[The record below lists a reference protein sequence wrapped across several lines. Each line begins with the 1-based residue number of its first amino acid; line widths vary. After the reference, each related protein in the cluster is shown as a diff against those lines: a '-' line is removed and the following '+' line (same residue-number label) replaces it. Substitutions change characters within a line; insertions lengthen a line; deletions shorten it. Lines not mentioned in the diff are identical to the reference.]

1 MSYQYQ
7 ISHIKPPEDKA
18 ATTSVLRA
26 SMQIPNPQFELYT
39 GPCAWAKYRVATTVR
54 HPDEVEATLP
64 RDNKY
69 ALKPAVSLDRY
80 LGVQIARKP
89 T

>member
-1 MSYQYQ
+1 MTYL
-7 ISHIKPPEDKA
+7 KFLCPP
-18 ATTSVLRA
+18 VPL
-26 SMQIPNPQFELYT
+26 QIPNPQFELYT

-80 LGVQIARKP
+80 MGVRKTLAR
-89 T
+89 